1 MNNKYTRTNW
11 KTETMNR
18 KRENKSKVEMLWLHR
33 HVAVTICM
41 VFPIIVFTYPQN
53 ECYSLEGID
62 EVYEFLRLKKSMEM
76 VGFTADVQKR

>member
-1 MNNKYTRTNW
+1 MDVIFI
-11 KTETMNR
+11 
-18 KRENKSKVEMLWLHR
+18 SLFFL
-33 HVAVTICM
+33 I
-41 VFPIIVFTYPQN
+41 QN